1 MRYNDDFDKSK
12 IQLSVRSKE
21 KLSFPDG
28 SVYGKLIFYDISY
41 DGQVIGRIEKEQYL
55 DGTALTEGF
64 SIVPKFRGMGIGS
77 TVLQMKE
84 FRGAYIAPGNARVR
98 HLYKRL
104 SQSSWKNFSEQEKE
118 QWRNMY
124 KKHRGMFRLK

>member
-1 MRYNDDFDKSK
+1 MRYNDDFDKNK

-28 SVYGKLIFYDISY
+28 AVYGKLIVYDIIY

-55 DGTALTEGF
+55 DGTALVEGF
-64 SIVPKFRGMGIGS
+64 RIIPKLRGMGLGTEI
-77 TVLQMKE
+77 LKMKE
-84 FRGAYIAPGNARVR
+84 FRGSYIAPGNSRVR